1 MDLSLDDVNNNASFL
16 NVRYLVENDS
26 STCNRGF
33 EFDFFLMWL
42 LLYKLVTI
50 WMEFSDVLDLAKET

>member
-33 EFDFFLMWL
+33 EFDFFFNVVIVVQTCYHMNG
-42 LLYKLVTI
+42 I
-50 WMEFSDVLDLAKET
+50 

>member
-50 WMEFSDVLDLAKET
+50 